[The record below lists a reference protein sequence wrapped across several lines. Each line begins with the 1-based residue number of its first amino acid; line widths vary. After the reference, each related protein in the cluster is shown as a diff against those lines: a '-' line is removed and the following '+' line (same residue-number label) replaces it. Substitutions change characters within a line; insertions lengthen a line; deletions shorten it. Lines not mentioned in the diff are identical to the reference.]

1 MHHFTIGWKIKEIG
15 AKNRSIFCTPFI
27 MIIWLKNFDFFPKH
41 KNLRQFSG
49 NVWKIDFQIFKI
61 NCKVLKTIFQTWK
74 SCHSKLLFFP
84 KSELSY
90 FKHCLF
96 QEKNQNFPKIFFLSI
111 RNYFLTLFDPKY
123 VQNYSGF
130 LLAKILKDNLTH
142 LEEMK

>member
-1 MHHFTIGWKIKEIG
+1 MHNFTIGWKMKEIG

-49 NVWKIDFQIFKI
+49 NVWENRFSNIQNQLQSFENYFSNMKIMSFKA
-61 NCKVLKTIFQTWK
+61 T
-74 SCHSKLLFFP
+74 FFS
-84 KSELSY
+84 KSEFSY

-130 LLAKILKDNLTH
+130 LLA
-142 LEEMK
+142 

>member
-1 MHHFTIGWKIKEIG
+1 MKNKGDRRKKQKHFLHT
-15 AKNRSIFCTPFI
+15 FYYDY
-27 MIIWLKNFDFFPKH
+27 IWLKNFDFFPKH

-61 NCKVLKTIFQTWK
+61 NCEVLKTIFQTWK
-74 SCHSKLLFFP
+74 SCHSKLLFF
-84 KSELSY
+84 
-90 FKHCLF
+90 
-96 QEKNQNFPKIFFLSI
+96 QNQNFHISNIAYFKKRIRIFQIFFLSI

-130 LLAKILKDNLTH
+130 LLAKIPKDNLTH